1 MDRFSW
7 RSYDLTS
14 ILPKFWQDDVLAVA
28 RKKAKHK
35 ILLPRSVTSR
45 EGDPN
50 LQIPVATVGG
60 GTLRADLPWLF
71 DLYKG
76 LFRDLAQ
83 LGCSEPVS
91 TATTELIGANLNV
104 QTGEMRYEAHVDSN
118 PIEGLLYCTDHP
130 RGTGG
135 ELVVSNNTLAQSVA
149 EIDRDCSVVY
159 PVAGNLVFFDARR
172 FPHYVRPL
180 AAPGGMR
187 VVVAMNFYTPSCPE
201 SSRPPDLT
209 NHLFGYQVEARTE
222 PRRPIGT

>member
-7 RSYDLTS
+7 HSYDLNS
-14 ILPKFWQDDVLAVA
+14 VLPKSWQEDILVVA
-28 RKKAKHK
+28 RTKATRKV
-35 ILLPRSVTSR
+35 LLPRSVTSR

-60 GTLRADLPWLF
+60 STLRSALPWLF
-71 DLYKG
+71 DLYLG

-83 LGCSEPVS
+83 LGSHEPVS
-91 TATTELIGANLNV
+91 TASAELIGANLNV
-104 QTGEMRYEAHVDSN
+104 QTGDMRYEAHVDSN

-130 RGTGG
+130 KGAGG
-135 ELVVSNNTLAQSVA
+135 ELVVANDPQAQSIA
-149 EIDRDCSVVY
+149 AIDRDCSVVY

-180 AAPGGMR
+180 VVADAVR

-201 SSRPPDLT
+201 SSRPVDLT
-209 NHLFGYQVEARTE
+209 NHLFGYQTE
-222 PRRPIGT
+222 PKQESSTSIGA